1 LVEKASFH
9 SEKCI
14 DTTYLKRKKAD
25 ASIRSICLPVF
36 IVYHKGIEVEKLLFV
51 SVIFTIYL
59 SVLF

>member
-1 LVEKASFH
+1 IAKASLNPWQSQGF
-9 SEKCI
+9 SG
-14 DTTYLKRKKAD
+14 YKKAD